1 MEFIQIEVK
10 QRDARGSRDMTRLR
24 AAGQTPA
31 VLYGLKRRN
40 LPLSI
45 PTDALSRFLQT
56 GSHLV
61 ELKMGDDTRD
71 AIIREVQIDPLS
83 DEILHVDFNRVDKL
97 AEVED
102 QVPVVFKGIAPGTK
116 SGGMFQGLMDSLK
129 LKARPRD
136 LPREILVEINHLE
149 VGDEVKVSDIA
160 AMPGVTVLDSP
171 DEMIAHCVA
180 MRGIE
185 EDEDDADVPAATEPE
200 LIGKEGEESSES

>member
-61 ELKMGDDTRD
+61 ELKMG
-71 AIIREVQIDPLS
+71 
-83 DEILHVDFNRVDKL
+83 FNRVDKL

-180 MRGIE
+180 MRGLE